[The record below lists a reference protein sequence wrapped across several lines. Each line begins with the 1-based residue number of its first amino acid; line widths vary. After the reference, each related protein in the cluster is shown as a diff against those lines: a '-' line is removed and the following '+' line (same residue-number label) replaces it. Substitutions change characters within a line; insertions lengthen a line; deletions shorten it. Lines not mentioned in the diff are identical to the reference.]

1 MLDPALASSG
11 CPVRV
16 VRRFLVVLDG
26 ANGQYP
32 WTLPAVRRYLR
43 FGHRSFVEEGGTMAG
58 TAAEN
63 PVRAAV
69 DRAADEMIYIG
80 PDHPYYPLLAD
91 LVSAVGKAWQQGFE
105 QGRRGGHEPNPYTW
119 ARQEE

>member
-1 MLDPALASSG
+1 M
-11 CPVRV
+11 
-16 VRRFLVVLDG
+16 
-26 ANGQYP
+26 
-32 WTLPAVRRYLR
+32 
-43 FGHRSFVEEGGTMAG
+43 EEGGTMAG

-63 PVRAAV
+63 QVRAAV

-105 QGRRGGHEPNPYTW
+105 QGRRGGHEPNPYMW
-119 ARQEE
+119 ARREE